1 MALDNRR
8 KLLEGYDDMAIR
20 RTLYLRD
27 RKDQDI
33 IKYLEPLIEME
44 DFSSVVRGLIRDG
57 IKFKSQGATVQYVP
71 RNVES
76 SPVLQSNNLD
86 FSDIKL
92 DKKEVEDEEIK
103 ARLDD
108 F

>member
-1 MALDNRR
+1 MVLDSLKR
-8 KLLEGYDDMAIR
+8 LQEGYDDMAIR

-33 IKYLEPLIEME
+33 IEYLEPLIEME
-44 DFSSVVRGLIRDG
+44 DFSSIVRGLIREG
-57 IKFKSQGATVQYVP
+57 IKFRAGNATAQFVP
-71 RNVES
+71 RNVET

-86 FSDIKL
+86 FSDINL
-92 DKKEVEDEEIK
+92 DKKEVDDELLGS
-103 ARLDD
+103 RLDD

>member
-1 MALDNRR
+1 
-8 KLLEGYDDMAIR
+8 MAIR

-27 RKDQDI
+27 KKDKDI
-33 IKYLEPLIEME
+33 IDYLQPLIEME
-44 DFSSVVRGLIRDG
+44 DFSSIVRGLIRDG
-57 IKFKSQGATVQYVP
+57 IKFRTQEATVQYVP
-71 RNVES
+71 RNVETPS
-76 SPVLQSNNLD
+76 VLQSNNLD
-86 FSDIKL
+86 FSDLKL

>member
-1 MALDNRR
+1 
-8 KLLEGYDDMAIR
+8 MAIR

-33 IKYLEPLIEME
+33 IEYLEPLIEME

-71 RNVES
+71 RNVETPS
-76 SPVLQSNNLD
+76 VRESNNLD

-92 DKKEVEDEEIK
+92 DKKEVKDEEIK